1 MKKLILNIRYINQ
14 LTFVYTS
21 AIFSIISLIGVFVPL
36 NEIIN
41 SGFSTI
47 KKISI
52 SVSILFGIWLMT
64 FFICGAYTCSRK
76 CYKVLNLNGG
86 YGVYVKYGDLFSTEG
101 LAKKERKRNIVIPVN
116 RCFDTL
122 VDDDLIS
129 SRTLHG
135 QAVQKLNSSHRE
147 GELNEKIQRKL
158 ADGNFVFEKLDEE
171 QKRKGNLKRYN
182 AGTIVEIP
190 AENGVTFFLL
200 ALTKFDK
207 DLHAHVTDFE
217 YVSVLMKLLIYN
229 TKRSQG
235 NPLLIP
241 LIGAGAAGIQ
251 KDERDILEFIIK
263 LIKLNKRTINS
274 DIYIIINENAK
285 DRVPIMDL

>member
-1 MKKLILNIRYINQ
+1 M
-14 LTFVYTS
+14 
-21 AIFSIISLIGVFVPL
+21 
-36 NEIIN
+36 
-41 SGFSTI
+41 
-47 KKISI
+47 SI
-52 SVSILFGIWLMT
+52 SFP
-64 FFICGAYTCSRK
+64 
-76 CYKVLNLNGG
+76 
-86 YGVYVKYGDLFSTEG
+86 
-101 LAKKERKRNIVIPVN
+101 KKERKRNIVIPVN

-158 ADGNFVFEKLDEE
+158 ADRNFVFEKLDEE

-251 KDERDILEFIIK
+251 KDERDIRVYYKINKIK
-263 LIKLNKRTINS
+263 QKN
-274 DIYIIINENAK
+274 Y
-285 DRVPIMDL
+285 